1 MSMTSSA
8 ENPDT
13 ADVYFLGCSASKTQF
28 CSLFRLVSTITA
40 AGATVVI
47 LTYHLIGK
55 RFEAKLLK
63 HLDEATAS
71 ASASGKPEKD
81 ELDSGHAFPLFNA
94 GNFARTAL

>member
-63 HLDEATAS
+63 NLEEAS

-81 ELDSGHAFPLFNA
+81 ELDYGNAFPLFNA

>member
-47 LTYHLIGK
+47 LAYHLIGK

-63 HLDEATAS
+63 NLDEALAS
-71 ASASGKPEKD
+71 ASASVSVAGKPEKN
-81 ELDSGHAFPLFNA
+81 ELDSAMYTHF
-94 GNFARTAL
+94 